1 MNKNILCI
9 GAGYVGG
16 PTMAVIADRCPDYR
30 VTVVDLNPD
39 RISAWN
45 SNCLP
50 IYEPGLDSVVQRTR
64 GRNLFFS
71 TEIEIG
77 IRDCDIIFVCVN
89 TPTKT
94 FGKGAGVAA
103 DLQYLEKTA
112 RQILDNA
119 ETSKIVIE
127 KCTLPVR
134 TALAMERI
142 LNSRNNG
149 IHFDILSNPEFMAE
163 GSAIKDLENPD
174 RVLIGARD
182 TESGRQAQAVLVDIY
197 ARWVPQERIITTN
210 IWSSEL
216 SKLVANALLAQ
227 RISSIN
233 AISALCEKTEANVA
247 EVAHAVGMD
256 SRIGSKFLNAS
267 IGFGGSCFK
276 KDILNL
282 VYLCRTYGLDDV
294 ASYWESVIRIND
306 YQQERFIL
314 NMLKVMFNT
323 LAGKRICLFGFA
335 FKANTGDTRESPA
348 ITIAKRLLEER
359 VQVVITDPQALK
371 NARIDLL
378 DCYELPDDSAVS
390 FHADPYES
398 AKGCDAI
405 AIMTEWDIYRTL
417 NYEKIYATMNKP
429 AFLFDGRNIL
439 DHRRCFDIGFN
450 VYPIGNPPYVHFRD
464 AAQANPDY

>member
-30 VTVVDLNPD
+30 VNVVDINPV
-39 RISAWN
+39 RIAAWN
-45 SNCLP
+45 SDCLP
-50 IYEPGLDSVVQRTR
+50 IYEPGLDELVKRTR
-64 GRNLFFS
+64 GKNLFFS
-71 TEIEIG
+71 TEIEEG
-77 IRDCDIIFVCVN
+77 IRECYIIFVSVN

-94 FGKGAGVAA
+94 FGEGAGMAA
-103 DLQYLEKTA
+103 DLQYWEKTA
-112 RQILDNA
+112 RLILDNA
-119 ETSKIVIE
+119 ETSKIVVE
-127 KCTLPVR
+127 KSTLPVK

-142 LNSRNNG
+142 VSSKDNG
-149 IHFDILSNPEFMAE
+149 IHFDVLSNPEFMAE
-163 GSAIKDLENPD
+163 GSAIRDLENPD
-174 RVLIGARD
+174 RVLIGSR
-182 TESGRQAQAVLVDIY
+182 ENELGKSAQDVLVDIY
-197 ARWVPQERIITTN
+197 ARWVPRDRILTAN

-216 SKLVANALLAQ
+216 SKLVANAFLAQ

-233 AISALCEKTEANVA
+233 AISALCEKTEADVY
-247 EVAHAVGMD
+247 EVARAVGMD
-256 SRIGSKFLNAS
+256 SRIGPKFLNAS

-294 ASYWESVIRIND
+294 ADYWERVVHINS
-306 YQQERFIL
+306 YQQDRFIL

-348 ITIAKRLLEER
+348 INIAQRLLEE
-359 VQVVITDPQALK
+359 QAKVVITDPAALH
-371 NARIDLL
+371 NARTDLS
-378 DCYELPDDSAVS
+378 DYCERDGAAVS
-390 FHADPYES
+390 FIEDPYEA

-405 AIMTEWDIYRTL
+405 AVMTEWAVYGELEYDRIF
-417 NYEKIYATMNKP
+417 ESMNKP

-439 DHRRCFDIGFN
+439 DCKRCFDIGFN
-450 VYPIGNPPYVHFRD
+450 VYPIGKSPLTHF
-464 AAQANPDY
+464 